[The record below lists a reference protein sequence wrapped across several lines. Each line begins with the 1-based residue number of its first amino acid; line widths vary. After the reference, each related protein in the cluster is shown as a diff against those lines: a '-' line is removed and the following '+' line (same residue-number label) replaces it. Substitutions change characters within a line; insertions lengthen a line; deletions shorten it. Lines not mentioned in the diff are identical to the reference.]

1 MIIDCRKLIEHISA
15 ELKSFTDVAVLGV
28 SGGADSTLV
37 AILCAEALGADNVYA
52 ISMPYDDKDR
62 KTYNRKSE
70 QLAIK
75 LGVNHLLRPVT
86 QIADAII
93 AQICIENGEL
103 ISAVN
108 TGNARARARMCI
120 LYGLAYSLGEQL
132 SPKRVR
138 VIGTGNLSEG
148 FIGYCTK
155 GGDAIADIFPIG
167 DLYKSEVYQ
176 LLDYYYHKAII
187 DQSEIDKI
195 PTAGLW
201 EGQTDEGELGWT
213 YDDIEKAIRYC
224 MEHYNEMESKTLD
237 GAIEFV
243 WKRHKANLHKLS
255 KPNIIPN
262 RAFCK

>member
-1 MIIDCRKLIEHISA
+1 MIVDCRKLIEHICT

-37 AILCAEALGADNVYA
+37 AILCTEALGPDNVYA
-52 ISMPYDDKDR
+52 VSMPYDDKDL

-70 QLAIK
+70 QLTIK

-86 QIADAII
+86 QITDAITT
-93 AQICIENGEL
+93 QIHIENGKP
-103 ISAVN
+103 ISAIN
-108 TGNARARARMCI
+108 TGNARSRARMCI
-120 LYGLAYSLGEQL
+120 LYGLAYSLSEQL

-155 GGDAIADIFPIG
+155 GGDTVADIFPIG

-176 LLDYYYHKAII
+176 LLDYYYCKGII
-187 DQSEIDKI
+187 DQSDIDKV
-195 PTAGLW
+195 PAAGLW
-201 EGQTDEGELGWT
+201 DGQTDEGELGWT
-213 YDDIEKAIRYC
+213 YNEMEKAIRYC

-243 WKRHKANLHKLS
+243 WKRHKANLHKFS
-255 KPNIIPN
+255 KPNIIPS
-262 RAFCK
+262 RTFCK